1 MKAVLIGTDYL
12 EQGDEVKI
20 LEINTNSTMFNDGVS
35 MLDFTPLFD
44 TLVTNN
50 ITEFHY
56 IFTEDVSALPMGT
69 GNKFIDKLIELCDQN
84 NIQFF
89 EYQVGRN
96 SVTVPYIEDDDNKFI
111 LRQAYDTYAIL
122 DSNYTSDKMNFFDLM
137 SGSSH
142 VPNTYFSSSEDS
154 LYLDNLSSVEF
165 DNTNHPNLIQKDRY
179 PQYDSK
185 LYPKLSL
192 LPNQEALDTKKEG
205 LSENPTHLLQ
215 EFIYDDKNVVDGYY
229 TVIRTFDIIFGGNL
243 DIVNL
248 GGYRQSAPVPVTF
261 SDNTLVTGSY
271 DLDSK
276 SKVKYINKYDSRE
289 LPVYHTDLE
298 SVIWMANEDLRR
310 VDEITDG
317 DVIQTVTFGSASFVE
332 HNSLLPEPHLEKY
345 DLEYLS
351 SSMQWVSSSLV
362 SKKSQVIDTLMVKMT
377 LDNGEEL
384 VDTPTSTLYIE
395 ESGSNQTMFT
405 HVNGLYVGDK
415 VVVINKERKEI
426 SSREIVDLEIVHK
439 ANLEIYNLDF
449 EPYDYFLVDKDSNE
463 FMIMHN
469 ECRWCGNLWAPC
481 GNWAC
486 TSDCSFC
493 GGAMAQK

>member
-1 MKAVLIGTDYL
+1 MKGVLIGTDYL

-20 LEINTNSTMFNDGVS
+20 LEINTNTQMFNDGVE
-35 MLDFTPLFD
+35 MLDLNPLFS
-44 TLVTNN
+44 TLVSNN

-56 IFTEDVSALPMGT
+56 IFTEDISAAPMGT
-69 GNKFIDKLIELCDQN
+69 GNKFIDKIQFLCSEN
-84 NIQFF
+84 NITFY

-122 DSNYTSDKMNFFDLM
+122 DTNYTSDKMNFFSLM
-137 SGSSH
+137 NDSPY
-142 VPNTYFSSSEDS
+142 VPNTYFSSSEDN
-154 LYLDNLSSVEF
+154 LFLDNIDLVNF
-165 DNTNHPNLIQKDRY
+165 NTSHPNLIQKDRY
-179 PQYDSK
+179 PSLDFSD
-185 LYPKLSL
+185 YPKLSIIPDEENL
-192 LPNQEALDTKKEG
+192 NTKKEN
-205 LSENPTHLLQ
+205 LSNSPNYLIQ
-215 EFIYDDKNVVDGYY
+215 EFIYDDKNIVDGYY
-229 TVIRTFDIIFGGNL
+229 SVIRTFDIIFGGNL
-243 DIVNL
+243 DVINL
-248 GGYRQSAPVPVTF
+248 GGYRQSAPVSLTF
-261 SDNTLVTGSY
+261 SDNNFSSSSY

-276 SKVKYINKYDSRE
+276 SKSKYINKLDSRS

-298 SVIWMANEDLRR
+298 SVIWMANEELTR
-310 VDEITDG
+310 VDEIQDG

-332 HNSLLPEPHLEKY
+332 HNSLLPHPEDEKY

-351 SSMQWVSSSLV
+351 SSLQWVSSSLV

-384 VDTPTSTLYIE
+384 IDTPTSTLYIE

-415 VVVINKERKEI
+415 VVVINKDRKEI
-426 SSREIVDLEIVHK
+426 SSREIVDLEIVHR
-439 ANLEIYNLDF
+439 ANLQIYNLDF

-469 ECRWCGNLWAPC
+469 ECRWCGSLWAPC

-486 TSDCSFC
+486 TSDCAPCS
-493 GGAMAQK
+493 GGGPQK